1 MKKIILSYLMA
12 ISMFSP
18 NLSNANMLNS
28 SHYSATYFANGINYY
43 NKGEYNNA
51 IEEFSQIIIMLPDF
65 APAYYLRGFAY
76 NDKGEYV
83 NATNDFKRAC
93 DLKYEDGCKALR
105 IIS

>member
-1 MKKIILSYLMA
+1 MKKIVLSYLMA
-12 ISMFSP
+12 ISMFLP
-18 NLSNANMLNS
+18 NLSNANMLNLS
-28 SHYSATYFANGINYY
+28 DYSVAYFNNGINYY

-51 IEEFSQIIIMLPDF
+51 IEEFSQVIIMLPDF

-76 NDKGEYV
+76 NDKREYV
-83 NATNDFKRAC
+83 NAINDFKKAC

>member
-1 MKKIILSYLMA
+1 
-12 ISMFSP
+12 MFSP

-28 SHYSATYFANGINYY
+28 SHYSETYFTKGINYY
-43 NKGEYNNA
+43 N
-51 IEEFSQIIIMLPDF
+51 
-65 APAYYLRGFAY
+65 
-76 NDKGEYV
+76 KGEYV